1 MDFDGQ
7 GNNLRVVALANPFT
21 DDRLILPQFVKTIA
35 GVNQLILSESPVGG
49 VFNTSAS
56 LDQEGDDRPLLAIG
70 VDDSRLGDHNRRW

>member
-1 MDFDGQ
+1 MAKATTCG
-7 GNNLRVVALANPFT
+7 L
-21 DDRLILPQFVKTIA
+21 LPFVKTIA

-70 VDDSRLGDHNRRW
+70 VDDSRLGDHSRRW